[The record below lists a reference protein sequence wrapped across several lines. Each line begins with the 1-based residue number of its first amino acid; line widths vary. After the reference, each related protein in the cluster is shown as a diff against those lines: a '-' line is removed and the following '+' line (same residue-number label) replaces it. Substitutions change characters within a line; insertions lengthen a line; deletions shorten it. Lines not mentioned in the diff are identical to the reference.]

1 MIFTPTGTGR
11 VVEVDALLDKAQ
23 GAKGVSILVGRKAH
37 DDFLVAVCFPRTP
50 ATTVVVRYPNC
61 KIEYGFGEPLKLS
74 AYRHPLC
81 GVVPVVVDESVPQD
95 EFVLL
100 CDTPKAAA

>member
-1 MIFTPTGTGR
+1 MTFTPTGTGR

-23 GAKGVSILVGRKAH
+23 DAKGMSILVGRKAY
-37 DDFLVAVCFPRTP
+37 DDFLAAVCSPYTP
-50 ATTVVVRYPNC
+50 PTAA
-61 KIEYGFGEPLKLS
+61 KLS

-81 GVVPVVVDESVPQD
+81 GVVPVVVDEGVPQD

-100 CDTPKAAA
+100 TLKAVA